1 MMLSNEINIHP
12 DNSLAYYFRGV
23 YNCRGNFDYEMGLED
38 LRRANTIEGYSRY
51 DHIMHYATFLKNK
64 LIDKVEN
71 ENNYEKEVNNFLKKN
86 YTMFNL
92 EDTKTF
98 IEIVNKLPLLAE
110 EKFKIINFKPKNL
123 IELVLLIPNA
133 ESRIKKKQMDELF
146 NYITNHSVKT
156 N

>member
-1 MMLSNEINIHP
+1 MNVKGKKVI
-12 DNSLAYYFRGV
+12 
-23 YNCRGNFDYEMGLED
+23 
-38 LRRANTIEGYSRY
+38 
-51 DHIMHYATFLKNK
+51 
-64 LIDKVEN
+64 LIDEVGEFLNQVEN
-71 ENNYEKEVNNFLKKN
+71 ENNYEKEVNSFLKKN
-86 YTMFNL
+86 YTILNL

-110 EKFKIINFKPKNL
+110 EKFKIINFKPKTL

-146 NYITNHSVKT
+146 DYITKHSVKT